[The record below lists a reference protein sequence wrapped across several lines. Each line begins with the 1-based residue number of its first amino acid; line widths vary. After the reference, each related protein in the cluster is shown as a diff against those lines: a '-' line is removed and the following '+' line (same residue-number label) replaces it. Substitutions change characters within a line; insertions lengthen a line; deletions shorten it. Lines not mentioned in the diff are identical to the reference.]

1 METNYT
7 KELRKDI
14 KAIKKDLRSMNIKTR
29 TIFKELE
36 KNNFRVTTIKKKTEF
51 SGEPQ
56 KKITKLRR
64 IINKLVG
71 L

>member
-1 METNYT
+1 METKYT

-36 KNNFRVTTIKKKTEF
+36 KNNFKVTTIKKK
-51 SGEPQ
+51 PH
-56 KKITKLRR
+56 KKITWWRR
-64 IINKLVG
+64 IINRLFG